1 MFKLDITND
10 ALSFLDKLDAKQF
23 RQIIKKVIG
32 LMKDP
37 FPADSENLKGN
48 QYKRVDAGEYRII
61 YLAEDNILKIV
72 TIGKR
77 NDSEVYRRLKRG
89 KK

>member
-1 MFKLDITND
+1 MFKLDFTND

-23 RQIIKKVIG
+23 RQIIKKILG

-37 FPADSENLKGN
+37 FPVDSENLKGN
-48 QYKRVDAGEYRII
+48 QYKRVDTGEYRII
-61 YLAEDNILKIV
+61 YLTDDNILKIV

>member
-1 MFKLDITND
+1 MFKLDFTND
-10 ALSFLDKLDAKQF
+10 AVAFLDRLDAKQF
-23 RQIIKKVIG
+23 RQILKKVIE

-37 FPADSENLKGN
+37 FPNDSKNLKGN

-61 YLAEDNILKIV
+61 YLADDDILKIV

-77 NDSEVYRRLKRG
+77 NDSEVYRRLQRR